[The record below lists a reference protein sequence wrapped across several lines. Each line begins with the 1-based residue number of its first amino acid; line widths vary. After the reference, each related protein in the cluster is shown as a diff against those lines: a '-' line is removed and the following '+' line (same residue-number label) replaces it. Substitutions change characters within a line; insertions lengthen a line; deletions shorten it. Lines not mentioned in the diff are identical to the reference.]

1 MRGEAIAVS
10 LFVDIFV
17 KLDKCNKQACLGEGR
32 ERVKGKRLVVI
43 VREAETKREEIVGC
57 STKME

>member
-1 MRGEAIAVS
+1 MLILLLS
-10 LFVDIFV
+10 LFYKYIQ
-17 KLDKCNKQACLGEGR
+17 QACLGEGR

-43 VREAETKREEIVGC
+43 VREAVTKREEIVGC